1 MASLQVVNIA
11 VFLIISEQKL
21 FLILLMLDVYTS
33 ALINCRVLT
42 GNCYR
47 RVNWRKDDD
56 QYDVFQ
62 VATNKNIYLHS
73 QVLYKQIEI
82 QSSEEPRRKKARRWN
97 GHSARL
103 LVQRVMW
110 RRNDKSAPST
120 LPVRLMATKSLLWT
134 NRKSCFLSLV
144 FQRLTQYYFVRW
156 RIT

>member
-21 FLILLMLDVYTS
+21 FLILLMVDVYTPQ
-33 ALINCRVLT
+33 LINCRVLT

-62 VATNKNIYLHS
+62 VATSKNIYLHS

-82 QSSEEPRRKKARRWN
+82 QSSEDFFICIIKCVLYLT
-97 GHSARL
+97 L
-103 LVQRVMW
+103 LHIVLILCTDEVG
-110 RRNDKSAPST
+110 
-120 LPVRLMATKSLLWT
+120 L
-134 NRKSCFLSLV
+134 
-144 FQRLTQYYFVRW
+144 Y
-156 RIT
+156 

>member
-21 FLILLMLDVYTS
+21 FLILLMVDVYTPQ
-33 ALINCRVLT
+33 LINCRVLT

-62 VATNKNIYLHS
+62 VATSKNIYLHS

-82 QSSEEPRRKKARRWN
+82 QSSEDFF
-97 GHSARL
+97 HL
-103 LVQRVMW
+103 
-110 RRNDKSAPST
+110 
-120 LPVRLMATKSLLWT
+120 
-134 NRKSCFLSLV
+134 
-144 FQRLTQYYFVRW
+144 YY
-156 RIT
+156 